1 MVMVSSSGARVTV
14 DMGVSYSRTPAW
26 SDGASY
32 RARPADLRNHGQI
45 LRFQSIVPPLE
56 PQGGYSRFCC
66 SRLSPG
72 SRGALKGNTNLCCF
86 AACPA
91 GRSSPLLGGLT
102 ETQTPANHYPA
113 VHRRDATWD
122 RSLRVLASLAS
133 CSRPI

>member
-45 LRFQSIVPPLE
+45 LRLQSIVPPPRE

-72 SRGALKGNTNLCCF
+72 SRALSRETPTYAVSLPAQL
-86 AACPA
+86 AAA
-91 GRSSPLLGGLT
+91 R
-102 ETQTPANHYPA
+102 H
-113 VHRRDATWD
+113 
-122 RSLRVLASLAS
+122 SLAG
-133 CSRPI
+133 